1 MNYVWCKILYLSQ
14 IRYKTKIIN
23 LNVFAQMKKISV
35 LFIFTFVTFCANA
48 QDTIKKNGISFK
60 ALVMDYQSQ
69 NGGEISAIKDYKS
82 GFEIGYHRLISDNFS
97 INIPVKFGNINAG
110 KVDTLTGIRNR
121 ILGLDVQGQYSF
133 MKPIEKIRPYALV
146 GAGVVAFLNDDIDV
160 QVPLGL
166 GVDIRVAPGGYV
178 NLQAEYRRSFIKEKS
193 NFHYGIGFKYFPGQA
208 APQQA
213 MEVMKDK
220 DSDMDGIIDKLDL
233 CPDVFGL
240 KAFNGCP
247 DTDGDGIADYQDKC
261 PKIAG
266 LKSLMGC
273 PDADNDGVSDNE
285 DECPN
290 IAGPASN
297 KGCPEK
303 VKDSDGDGVNDDV
316 DKCPNQAGT
325 AANNGCPEVKSNTD
339 RDGDGVPDKDDK
351 CPDAPGPKAYNGC
364 PDTDGDGLDDSIDKC
379 PKTPGT
385 VAANGC
391 PEITKEDKKTLDV
404 AMRAVQFDTGKN
416 TLKSES
422 YTILRQ
428 IVSIMNRY
436 PDYNL
441 VISGHTDNVGS
452 AIANQDLSERRAKS
466 CMEYI
471 AGQGVQRTRLSSVG
485 YGESRPVS
493 SNDSEPGRTL
503 NRRVEFI
510 MLPR

>member
-1 MNYVWCKILYLSQ
+1 
-14 IRYKTKIIN
+14 
-23 LNVFAQMKKISV
+23 MKKFSV
-35 LFIFTFVTFCANA
+35 ILLLIIVPFLLDA

-69 NGGEISAIKDYKS
+69 NGGDISAIKDYHH
-82 GFEIGYHRLISDNFS
+82 GFEIGYHRLINDNFS
-97 INIPVKFGNINAG
+97 LNVPFKFGNVNRG
-110 KVDTLTGIRNR
+110 SKDTLDGLREKVY
-121 ILGLDVQGQYSF
+121 GLDIQGQYSF
-133 MKPIEKIRPYALV
+133 KKPMEQINPYALLGV
-146 GAGVVAFLNDDIDV
+146 GVVSLGSDGIDV
-160 QVPLGL
+160 QVPVGL
-166 GVDIRVAPGGYV
+166 GVSVRVAPGGFI
-178 NLQAEYRRSFIKEKS
+178 NLQAEYRQSFIKERS
-193 NFHYGIGFKYFPGQA
+193 NLHYGLGFKFFPGQMA
-208 APQQA
+208 APKP
-213 MEVMKDK
+213 MEEEKDK
-220 DSDMDGIIDKLDL
+220 DSDGDGISDKLDL
-233 CPDVFGL
+233 CPDIAGL
-240 KAFNGCP
+240 KLYNGCP
-247 DTDGDGIADYQDKC
+247 DSDGDGIPDYQDKC
-261 PKIAG
+261 PKVAG
-266 LKSLMGC
+266 TKALMGC
-273 PDADNDGVSDNE
+273 PDSDGDGISDNE
-285 DECPN
+285 DECPSM
-290 IAGPASN
+290 AGTKEN

-303 VKDSDGDGVNDDV
+303 VKDTDGDGVNDDV
-316 DKCPNQAGT
+316 DKCPDQAGT
-325 AANNGCPEVKSNTD
+325 AANNGCPEVKVNLD
-339 RDGDGVPDKDDK
+339 RDGDGVLDKDDR

-364 PDTDGDGLDDSIDKC
+364 PDTDGDGLDDSIDRC

-452 AIANQDLSERRAKS
+452 AIANQDLSERRARA
-466 CMEYI
+466 CLDYLV
-471 AGQGVQRTRLSSVG
+471 GQGVQKSRLSSVG

-503 NRRVEFI
+503 NRRVEFT